1 MITPA
6 LLLLLF
12 LAFVSVIPPSTCHGE
27 WEILTE
33 HNFSS
38 QIRLHPHVLLFV
50 TTPWCGESKSL
61 KNEITQLVQSSEEFG
76 LLKLMVVYRN
86 SEKVLAQAIGAA
98 NGITVLYYHN
108 SVPYNYL
115 GKLRASNILSS
126 IRPYL
131 TSTPQELPLK
141 HLKSPESLKDF
152 LESSDK
158 ALLLFE
164 FCGWTTTL
172 LSELKKNVTEDN
184 LWQGSFSKNVKTD
197 QVLKLSGKN
206 NQKVAGY
213 AEWNNMC
220 GLQTGFGRVPW
231 LEDFSYVNDT
241 AALQE
246 NGRVNLDF
254 GQTCNREQFKQFSSF
269 LSRLIATTKDFSL
282 PPERQKFGLITEK
295 SLASSFNIGE
305 SDSWAAII
313 QLAGCPHCSKILKA
327 GDDISRFLE
336 MENPI
341 VTELEDDWQ
350 DHESSFPASKPS
362 IILFVDRSSGCLE
375 DRRRSMKALDTF
387 REVAAQHKLS
397 DIKNW
402 KNDIKSEN
410 FVGQAAQESGSV
422 SLPKTVRKFKT
433 IKLENKVS
441 FMILDGDKKVA
452 LDTIAPGPGMEGSS
466 LQEILTNLLHRRRES
481 KLGSIAKDVGF
492 RLLSDDVHIKVM
504 DALPSQAEVIS
515 RQDTASSL
523 AEGSSVISPQSK
535 EGDVQNRVTMS
546 SEGKDEMKSFESESS
561 SPSDE
566 DQVSTDGTEQLV
578 ITETDKTEVNL
589 TDNVKEEINVSLH
602 SEPKEDPV
610 HNSFTG
616 SFFFSD
622 ANYALLRALTG
633 DVKIPSAV
641 IVNPALQQHYV
652 LPVLQHELGFSYS
665 SLVEFLHGYLNG
677 RLSPYT
683 RSESTIEMP
692 RNATV
697 PPFVNLDFH
706 EVDSIPRVT
715 VNTFS
720 HMVHAWNQS
729 SAEKALCP
737 LCQDVLVLFSNNW
750 CGFCQRMELVLREVY
765 QSLKEYKEITQGG
778 YRNNQG
784 LFKSETPTNDKNLK
798 FPRIYLMDC
807 SLNDCSLILKS
818 INQREVYPSLIL
830 FPAERNKVIPYEGE
844 TSVTDITEFL
854 TRHANNSR
862 IIPTLSGKER
872 RNSNMFDQSSSA
884 VNNKVTDGDKL
895 VEVVLRNREP
905 VEREVNHD
913 QVNSQSPPMH
923 SLTTAPQVKTGTILV
938 ATEKLAASQPFSKS
952 KILILKAGHEF
963 GFLGVIF
970 NKRLR
975 WKSFP
980 DLGET
985 AELLKETPLYFGGPV
1000 VDPGIPLLAL
1010 TRERDSSTNHNHQ
1023 EISPGVYF
1031 LDHQSVAHR
1040 IQELKSR
1047 ELNPSDYWFFLGYS
1061 SWSYDQLFDE
1071 IGLGAWDVDNSGIDF
1086 GWP

>member
-1 MITPA
+1 MKTPA

-12 LAFVSVIPPSTCHGE
+12 LAFVSVIPPSSCHGE

-33 HNFSS
+33 QNFSS

-50 TTPWCGESKSL
+50 TTPWCGESRSL
-61 KNEITQLVQSSEEFG
+61 KNEITQLVQSSEESG

-86 SEKVLAQAIGAA
+86 SEKVLAQAIGVAA

-115 GKLRASNILSS
+115 GKLRASNILAS

-184 LWQGSFSKNVKTD
+184 LWQGNFSKKVETD
-197 QVLKLSGKN
+197 QVIKLSGKN
-206 NQKVAGY
+206 NQK
-213 AEWNNMC
+213 
-220 GLQTGFGRVPW
+220 
-231 LEDFSYVNDT
+231 
-241 AALQE
+241 E

-282 PPERQKFGLITEK
+282 PPERQKFGLITEE
-295 SLASSFNIGE
+295 SLASSFNIGK

-327 GDDISRFLE
+327 GDDISRFLK

-362 IILFVDRSSGCLE
+362 IILFVDRSSGSLE

-402 KNDIKSEN
+402 KNDIKYEN

-422 SLPKTVRKFKT
+422 SLPKTVLKFKT
-433 IKLENKVS
+433 IKLEKKVS

-481 KLGSIAKDVGF
+481 KLSSLAKDVGF

-523 AEGSSVISPQSK
+523 AEGSSVISLQSK
-535 EGDVQNRVTMS
+535 EGDVQNRVSMR

-566 DQVSTDGTEQLV
+566 DQVSTDGSEQLV
-578 ITETDKTEVNL
+578 MTETDKTEVNL
-589 TDNVKEEINVSLH
+589 TDKLH

-610 HNSFTG
+610 HSFTG

-652 LPVLQHELGFSYS
+652 LQHELAFSYS
-665 SLVEFLHGYLNG
+665 SLVDFLHGYLNG

-683 RSESTIEMP
+683 QSESTTEMP
-692 RNATV
+692 RQATV
-697 PPFVNLDFH
+697 PPFVNQDFH

-729 SAEKALCP
+729 SAEKAPCP

-765 QSLKEYKEITQGG
+765 RSLKEYKEITQGG

-784 LFKSETPTNDKNLK
+784 LFKSAEKPTNDKNLK

-807 SLNDCSLILKS
+807 TLNDCSLILKS

-862 IIPTLSGKER
+862 EFFRIIPSLSGKGR
-872 RNSNMFDQSSSA
+872 RNSNMFDQSSCG

-895 VEVVLRNREP
+895 VEVVLRDREP

-952 KILILKAGHEF
+952 KILILKAGPEF

-1000 VDPGIPLLAL
+1000 VDPGVPLLAL
-1010 TRERDSSTNHNHQ
+1010 TRERDSSTNHDHQ

>member
-1 MITPA
+1 MKTPA
-6 LLLLLF
+6 LFLLLF
-12 LAFVSVIPPSTCHGE
+12 LSFVSVIPPSRCHGE

-33 HNFSS
+33 QNFSS
-38 QIRLHPHVLLFV
+38 QIRLNPHVLLFV
-50 TTPWCGESKSL
+50 TTPWCGESRSL
-61 KNEITQLVQSSEEFG
+61 KTEITQLVQSSEDFG
-76 LLKLMVVYRN
+76 LLKLMVIYKN

-98 NGITVLYYHN
+98 NGITILYYHN

-131 TSTPQELPLK
+131 TSTPEELPLK
-141 HLKSPESLKDF
+141 HLKSPKSLKDF

-158 ALLLFE
+158 ALILFE
-164 FCGWTTTL
+164 FCGWTTRL
-172 LSELKKNVTEDN
+172 LSELKKNVTEEN
-184 LWQGSFSKNVKTD
+184 LWQGNFSKKVETD
-197 QVLKLSGKN
+197 QLLKLSGKN

-254 GQTCNREQFKQFSSF
+254 GQTCNHEQFKQFSSF
-269 LSRLIATTKDFSL
+269 LPRLIATAKEFSL
-282 PPERQKFGLITEK
+282 PPERQKFGLITEE
-295 SLASSFNIGE
+295 SLASSFKIGE
-305 SDSWAAII
+305 SDSWAAIL
-313 QLAGCPHCSKILKA
+313 QLAGCQHCSKILKA
-327 GDDISRFLE
+327 GDDIPRFLK

-350 DHESSFPASKPS
+350 DHESSFPANKPS
-362 IILFVDRSSGCLE
+362 IILFVDRSSGSLE
-375 DRRRSMKALDTF
+375 DRMTSMKALDTF

-402 KNDIKSEN
+402 KNDIKYEN
-410 FVGQAAQESGSV
+410 FVSQAAQESGSV
-422 SLPKTVRKFKT
+422 SLPKTVGKVKT
-433 IKLENKVS
+433 IKVENKVS
-441 FMILDGDKKVA
+441 FMIWDGDKNVA
-452 LDTIAPGPGMEGSS
+452 LDTLAPGMEGSS

-481 KLGSIAKDVGF
+481 KLSSIAKDVGF

-515 RQDTASSL
+515 GQTTPSSL
-523 AEGSSVISPQSK
+523 AEGSSEIFLQPK
-535 EGDVQNRVTMS
+535 EGDVQSRVSMS
-546 SEGKDEMKSFESESS
+546 SEEKDEMKSFESESS

-566 DQVSTDGTEQLV
+566 DQVSTDGSEQLV
-578 ITETDKTEVNL
+578 MTETDKTKVFVK
-589 TDNVKEEINVSLH
+589 DNVEGEIDVSLH
-602 SEPKEDPV
+602 SEPKQDQV
-610 HNSFTG
+610 HSFTG

-633 DVKIPSAV
+633 DVKIPTAV

-652 LPVLQHELGFSYS
+652 LQDELAFSYS
-665 SLVEFLHGYLNG
+665 SLVDFLHGYLNG
-677 RLSPYT
+677 SLSPYT
-683 RSESTIEMP
+683 QSESTIQKP
-692 RNATV
+692 RIATV

-706 EVDSIPRVT
+706 EVDSIPHVT

-729 SAEKALCP
+729 SAEKASCP
-737 LCQDVLVLFSNNW
+737 LCQDVLVLFSNKW

-765 QSLKEYKEITQGG
+765 RSLKEYKEITEGVS
-778 YRNNQG
+778 RNNQG
-784 LFKSETPTNDKNLK
+784 LFKSEMPTNGKNLK
-798 FPRIYLMDC
+798 FPLIYSMDC
-807 SLNDCSLILKS
+807 TLNDCSLILNS

-862 IIPTLSGKER
+862 DFFRIIPTLSGKVR

-884 VNNKVTDGDKL
+884 VNDEVTDGDKL

-913 QVNSQSPPMH
+913 QVNSQSPPKH
-923 SLTTAPQVKTGTILV
+923 PLTSAPQVNTGTILV
-938 ATEKLAASQPFSKS
+938 ATEKLSASQPFAKS
-952 KILILKAGHEF
+952 KILIIKAGPGI
-963 GFLGVIF
+963 GFLGLIF

-985 AELLKETPLYFGGPV
+985 AELLKETPLSFGGPV

-1010 TRERDSSTNHNHQ
+1010 TRERDSSTNHDHQ

-1071 IGLGAWDVDNSGIDF
+1071 IGLGVWDVDNSDSVF